1 MGKRIE
7 LTCDELLTHIL
18 ARCSDHG
25 NAGVDDLYVIG
36 GRQRIP
42 RSIRHGQQNW
52 QGYDRGMVVGVDTK
66 TGTAQA
72 LLEYE
77 TLLQARA
84 EDDGAISFQ
93 AGTREGDRLYVCTET
108 EVLVYGSPT
117 VRAAGLCQPAVVQ
130 RRASCPSDAGR
141 CAARCQRRPRARVE
155 VTLDGEVR
163 RMWNVLGEDP
173 WERFDASLDYRKV
186 GSTKPHRAHP
196 NFVFYVGDDIWAT
209 RFQQGDAVC
218 LTTPGQSFQISE
230 RRIHDGVLHDGR
242 LYFTIVDG
250 TVVVID
256 AQTFETVETHDLNSY
271 HGDRSAVLGWCRGVL
286 VDGDRL
292 WVGFSRI
299 RPTRFRENV
308 GWAARGFKHGLPAH
322 IACYDLARRTCIT
335 EIELEEAGLSAVYSI
350 LPAAVESGTGTTG
363 RGRRRQPAIGAA
375 VLTGRSIVR

>member
-7 LTCDELLTHIL
+7 LTCDELVTHIL

-25 NAGVDDLYVIG
+25 TAGVDDLYVIG

-66 TGTAQA
+66 TGAAQA

-77 TLLQARA
+77 TPPQARA

-93 AGTREGDRLYVCTET
+93 AGTRDGDRLYVCTET
-108 EVLVYGSPT
+108 EVLVYGLPRFELLGYVSLPWFNDVHHVRPT
-117 VRAAGLCQPAVVQ
+117 PDGALLVASAGLELVL
-130 RRASCPSDAGR
+130 
-141 CAARCQRRPRARVE
+141 E
-155 VTLDGEVR
+155 VTLDGDVR

-196 NFVFYVGDDIWAT
+196 NFVFYVGDEIWAT

-271 HGDRSAVLGWCRGVL
+271 HGARSAVLGWCRGVL

-322 IACYDLARRTCIT
+322 IACYDLAGRTCIT
-335 EIELEEAGLSAVYSI
+335 EIELEGAGLSAVYSI
-350 LPAAVESGTGTTG
+350 LPAAVASGTDTPCGGTDDS
-363 RGRRRQPAIGAA
+363 QLSAP
-375 VLTGRSIVR
+375 RS

>member
-77 TLLQARA
+77 TPPQARA
-84 EDDGAISFQ
+84 EDEGAISFQ

-108 EVLVYGSPT
+108 EVLVYGLPRFERLGYVSLPWFNDVHHVRPT
-117 VRAAGLCQPAVVQ
+117 PDGALLVASAGLELVL
-130 RRASCPSDAGR
+130 
-141 CAARCQRRPRARVE
+141 E

-196 NFVFYVGDDIWAT
+196 NFVFYVGEEIWAT

-335 EIELEEAGLSAVYSI
+335 EIELEDAGLSAVYSI
-350 LPAAVESGTGTTG
+350 LPAAVESGTGTT
-363 RGRRRQPAIGAA
+363 AEGADGSQLSA
-375 VLTGRSIVR
+375 PRS

>member
-1 MGKRIE
+1 VGKRVE
-7 LTCDELLTHIL
+7 LTCDELVTPIL

-25 NAGVDDLYVIG
+25 NGSVDDLYVIG
-36 GRQRIP
+36 GRQRVP

-52 QGYDRGMVVGVDTK
+52 QGYDRGLVVGVDTS
-66 TGTAQA
+66 TQTAQA
-72 LLEYE
+72 RLEYE
-77 TLLQARA
+77 TPPQARA
-84 EDDGAISFQ
+84 DDDGAISFQ

-108 EVLVYGSPT
+108 EVLVYGLPRFELLGYVSLPWFNDVHHVRPT
-117 VRAAGLCQPAVVQ
+117 PDGALLVASAGLELVL
-130 RRASCPSDAGR
+130 
-141 CAARCQRRPRARVE
+141 E

-173 WERFDASLDYRKV
+173 WERFDRSLDYRKL

-196 NFVFYVGDDIWAT
+196 NFVFYIGDEIWAT

-322 IACYDLARRTCIT
+322 IACYDLARGTCIT
-335 EIELEEAGLSAVYSI
+335 EIELEGAGLSAVYSI
-350 LPAAVESGTGTTG
+350 LPAAVESATGTTSE
-363 RGRRRQPAIGAA
+363 GADGTQLSA
-375 VLTGRSIVR
+375 PRS